1 MLTEFQCFFF
11 FFGGGASSHALLLA
25 QGSVCFSGKPGS
37 MLQLLLPRMPPGT
50 DDVVSSQGP
59 GELDTGK
66 LQGTEWPLLLYFEL
80 AVFWIHGFT

>member
-1 MLTEFQCFFF
+1 
-11 FFGGGASSHALLLA
+11 
-25 QGSVCFSGKPGS
+25 